1 MKTMKLNIQLFGHTN
16 ETENYDLPQFIGTDK
31 PTWLGDFNG
40 AMASID
46 TAIGTN
52 ASDITSLGTRV
63 TTAEGV
69 ASQASSDV
77 STLTGT
83 VNTLSGDV
91 TTVTSTAN
99 NAQSTATSAL
109 NTANTADGKAD
120 TNASNIGTL
129 SNLTTTN
136 KTNLVNAINEVNEI
150 NLLHATNSGTVTTVQ
165 NVDAKISMQEN
176 IKLGTK
182 LSISNGGIKIGA
194 GVSYVSAFGSLKYER
209 YASGRT
215 HLEIYKNNSIVNGF
229 ISRLG
234 GNWESIATDEVIIP
248 VEENDIIYLYTK
260 TQDAGNALTEY
271 GEMTVQVIK

>member
-16 ETENYDLPQFIGTDK
+16 ETTNYDLPQFIGTDK
-31 PTWLGDFNG
+31 PTWLGDINS
-40 AMASID
+40 AMSAID

-77 STLTGT
+77 STLTTT

-129 SNLTTTN
+129 SSLTTTN

-150 NLLHATNSGTVTTVQ
+150 NLLHATSTSTITTVQ
-165 NVDAKISMQEN
+165 NTDAKIPMQEN
-176 IKLGTK
+176 IKFGTK
-182 LSISNGGIKIGA
+182 LSISDGGVKIGA
-194 GVSYVSAFGSLKYER
+194 GVSYVRVFGSLKYQT

-215 HLEIYKNNSIVNGF
+215 HLEIYKNNSSF
-229 ISRLG
+229 AFYTLRLS
-234 GNWESIATDEVIIP
+234 GNWESISTDEIIIP
-248 VEENDIIYLYTK
+248 VEENDIIYMYTR
-260 TQDAGNALTEY
+260 TQDAGNGVTDA
-271 GEMTVQVIK
+271 GEMTVEVIK

>member
-1 MKTMKLNIQLFGHTN
+1 MEKMKLNIQLFGHTN
-16 ETENYDLPQFIGTDK
+16 ETTNYDLPQFIGTDK
-31 PTWLGDFNG
+31 PTWLGDFNT
-40 AMASID
+40 AMSAID
-46 TAIGTN
+46 TGMAAN
-52 ASDITSLGTRV
+52 ASDISSLGTRV
-63 TTAEGV
+63 TNAEGI

-77 STLTGT
+77 STLTST
-83 VNTLSGDV
+83 VNTLSGNV
-91 TTVTSTAN
+91 TTVTTTAN

-165 NVDAKISMQEN
+165 NTDAKIPMQEN
-176 IKLGTK
+176 IKIGTK

-194 GVSYVSAFGSLKYER
+194 GVSYVSAFGSLIYER

-215 HLEIYKNNSIVNGF
+215 HLEIYKNNDVVQGA
-229 ISRLG
+229 ISRLS
-234 GNWESIATDEVIIP
+234 GNWESISTDEVIIP

-260 TQDAGNALTEY
+260 TQDAGNALTAA

>member
-1 MKTMKLNIQLFGHTN
+1 MEKMKLNIQLFGHTN
-16 ETENYDLPQFIGTDK
+16 ETKNYDLPQFVGTDK
-31 PTWLGDFNG
+31 PTWLGDFNT

-52 ASDITSLGTRV
+52 AGDITSLGTRV

-91 TTVTSTAN
+91 TTVTATAN

-136 KTNLVNAINEVNEI
+136 KTNLVNAINEVNDI
-150 NLLHATNSGTVTTVQ
+150 NLLHATNSSTVTTVQ
-165 NVDAKISMQEN
+165 NTDAKITMQEN

-182 LSISNGGIKIGA
+182 LSIENGGIKIGA
-194 GVSYVSAFGSLKYER
+194 GISYVSAFASLIFER

-215 HLEIYKNNSIVNGF
+215 HLEIYKNNGVVQGS
-229 ISRLG
+229 ISRLT
-234 GNWESIATDEVIIP
+234 GNWESISTDEVIIP
-248 VEENDIIYLYTK
+248 VQENDVIYLYTK
-260 TQDAGNALTEY
+260 TQDAGNALTAT